1 MSLLSH
7 FLAALSGGC
16 LGFLICAMSM
26 TAALADLEEENNEL
40 RSLLNTWAKRE
51 QHQQETNPY
60 D

>member
-1 MSLLSH
+1 M
-7 FLAALSGGC
+7 C

-26 TAALADLEEENNEL
+26 TAKLADLEEENNEL